1 MERSRSWHGGAYRF
15 LLVLLILFL
24 PVQFATSASLRFAP
38 SDAFLMLLLLFG
50 GIRMVTT
57 RRDWSVWHA
66 LILAVLSASV
76 LNSALRYGEVTRWA
90 LFNKYLGIVV
100 LLLLYLCVVQYTH
113 SLSTI
118 RQVARLVVLSVV
130 LQAMLALPLYIVG
143 LRYAPLYVPRIQ
155 GLAADPNA
163 YGGLIV
169 MALAL
174 HWATVNTNARLVPRL
189 LAWPVTVVL
198 LCNLLFSFSRSSWIA
213 FAFVACVTPI
223 LRRRSWAHVIAP
235 IGLATVLVLL
245 FFRSYFAAEMWPLV
259 ARPSQVVGR
268 FTILEKAVEA
278 FVAHPITG
286 AGLGSYLQEYGL
298 QVHNTLF
305 WMLAEMGVV
314 GAVVFVGFALTFVIR
329 GWRAYRMTDEENK
342 GVVAGLLIAHLAML
356 GLSLGIEALYQRS
369 WWVVMALLNAS
380 WALVSIRGT
389 RASSSF
395 VDRLS
400 VDTHMSVGS

>member
-1 MERSRSWHGGAYRF
+1 MIELTGVTKRYPDGTVAVDDFSAQFQPHRTT
-15 LLVLLILFL
+15 VLLGSSGSGKTTIL
-24 PVQFATSASLRFAP
+24 
-38 SDAFLMLLLLFG
+38 
-50 GIRMVTT
+50 RMVNRMVDPTSGTITIDGTDIAT
-57 RRDWSVWHA
+57 RDPVRLRRSIGYVMQNGGLLPHRTVLDNIATVPLLNGTAKADAHA
-66 LILAVLSASV
+66 RARELMGLVGLEEKLGRRYPSQLSGGQQQRV
-76 LNSALRYGEVTRWA
+76 G
-90 LFNKYLGIVV
+90 
-100 LLLLYLCVVQYTH
+100 
-113 SLSTI
+113 
-118 RQVARLVVLSVV
+118 VAR
-130 LQAMLALPLYIVG
+130 
-143 LRYAPLYVPRIQ
+143 

-235 IGLATVLVLL
+235 IGLATMLVLL
-245 FFRSYFAAEMWPLV
+245 FFRSYFAAEIWPLV

-268 FTILEKAVEA
+268 FTILEKAVET

-286 AGLGSYLQEYGL
+286 AGLGSYLREYGL

-314 GAVVFVGFALTFVIR
+314 GAVVFIGLALTFVIR

-342 GVVAGLLIAHLAML
+342 GVVAGLLVAHLAML
-356 GLSLGIEALYQRS
+356 GLYLGIEALYQRS

-380 WALVSIRGT
+380 WALASVPSA
-389 RASSSF
+389 RASSF
-395 VDRLS
+395 IDGLS
-400 VDTHMSVGS
+400 TDTRMSVGS